1 MRPYLRTI
9 CRFYLIHDPKLDR
22 TRFLPLTVDPT
33 KYGLA
38 IHTASPD
45 LGLAIDNFTGDDRT
59 QVWALGRDLSTHLHV
74 HLAAFLR
81 PQTWT
86 DLAFLAV
93 AIGPGGFT
101 GTRLG
106 VVTARTLAQQLELPL
121 FAVSTLEALA
131 HAAVGDM
138 TSEDTYP
145 HIAVQMPAQ
154 RGEVFGAIYQ
164 PVSDGLQA
172 LLPDA
177 VMSLATW
184 QQTLADWD
192 SPHHLTHA
200 EGGLGESVSSVLAI
214 AHQQWQ
220 QGQRPHWSAALPFY
234 GQHPVTL

>member
-1 MRPYLRTI
+1 M
-9 CRFYLIHDPKLDR
+9 
-22 TRFLPLTVDPT
+22 TVDPT

-45 LGLAIDNFTGDDRT
+45 LGLAIDNFSGDDRS
-59 QVWALGRDLSTHLHV
+59 QVWNLGRDLSTHLHV
-74 HLAAFLR
+74 HLATFLQ
-81 PQTWT
+81 PQTWR

-121 FAVSTLEALA
+121 FTISTLAAQA
-131 HAAVGDM
+131 HAAAADM
-138 TSEDTYP
+138 ATSEDTHP
-145 HIAVQMPAQ
+145 PVAVQMPAQ

-164 PVSDGLQA
+164 PASERLQT

-192 SPHHLTHA
+192 SPYHLIHA

-214 AHQQWQ
+214 AHQHWQ